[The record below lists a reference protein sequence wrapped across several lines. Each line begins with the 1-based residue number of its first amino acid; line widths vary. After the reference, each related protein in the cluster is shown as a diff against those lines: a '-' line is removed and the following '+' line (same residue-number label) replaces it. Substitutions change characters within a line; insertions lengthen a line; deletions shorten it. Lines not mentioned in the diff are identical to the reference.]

1 MVAMK
6 TKIQWLPVS
15 LWLMMIFVW
24 LNGNISNFLKSRV
37 SGFVYLIWYILA
49 IYSTLLIFITFYYW
63 LFENELKVERG
74 GIDER

>member
-15 LWLMMIFVW
+15 LWLMIIFVW

-37 SGFVYLIWYILA
+37 SGFVYLIWYIFA